1 MEVRRKRRNSDT
13 ATSTTD
19 ATPTTKVR
27 LVPSEQQSLLQSELL
42 ATQTALSHC
51 KEELRQ
57 KDYLIARYEDQAGT
71 LEHDSA
77 VNPDDAAAHSSMV
90 TLSDEQAPQRQCMP
104 YEARTEEYGRL
115 AYNKLLASHLG
126 IKKTLESLLSL
137 NGRLQNERRAHIDQI
152 ELLEAQLMERAPKPS
167 VSRAVQTTRRFKD
180 SCSSPMQG
188 AVSANSRIPTLHKE
202 IEALRKD
209 RDRVQQDLLASKS
222 AYQVILAFRHGYCLT
237 LSQTLKGSMVVQ
249 GRERNKSFLQFLGN
263 LHQIQIRAEESAPSV
278 ADDGVDAVVVDVA
291 MDVDEKTVSADEE
304 QAYTVRPDIV
314 SQQCV
319 QMADILREIREHGVQ
334 SVSAKVE
341 NLGGPNSKELA
352 MTLLGAAEVLGERE
366 QTMAMILT
374 HQRIESTYDVK
385 DMEWPDSKTATQDV
399 TTYAAYESLKSVRED
414 ICELEKQRESLKNA
428 LAGASTLEEQIQDL
442 QDQVA
447 SLKRTKQLLN
457 NNIADQNTTI
467 ARANESLENLRD
479 DLVELGKRKDL
490 LEEAA
495 VSVKTFESEIRD
507 LQGQKTSLEWTKT
520 LLDNDVTERNASV
533 AKADKLLMRQRDV
546 IHKLEER
553 KQSLKKAEEDANM
566 IQRQIHGCHE
576 GKVSIEHSRELLNT
590 KMAERKASLPE
601 ASESLQRMRADL
613 SKLEERK
620 EASEK
625 EAVRANALEGEI
637 RGLQAEKA
645 ALEQTKKT
653 LDGDVAGAS
662 ELLQRMRANLSKLE
676 ERKEASEKEAA
687 RANALEGEI
696 RGLQAEKA
704 ALEQTKKTLDDDVA
718 GASESLQRM
727 RADLSKLEERKEASE
742 KEAARVKA
750 LEGEIQN
757 LENQK
762 VVLEQAQVLLNGDL
776 AERHVSVAE
785 ADELLKRLRAAI
797 LTLEE
802 RKEPLEK
809 NVEHR
814 AKVLEGEIR
823 GLQDEKVA
831 LKQSKKALDDDVAE
845 ASESLK
851 CMRVDLFT
859 LEERKKSLEKA
870 TAVAQNVK
878 VLETEIQGLQDQK
891 AALECAIAL
900 LQRLRDE
907 QRALEETKES
917 NQKAEARA
925 LLPDAVPKRKV
936 PLSGQRHQMLA
947 TNPNL
952 TGMDRLQLQADV
964 QDLMERKAYFEGMI
978 QSANSVSLTEHHRVC
993 IDCAET
999 LRRSGWRNDVI
1010 LMSTR
1015 APREDDRQIP
1025 RFLKQEAT
1033 EWTDL
1038 PPPKADTRGLL
1049 PAIQDTKATRH
1060 GNSRLKQSKASSRST
1075 VSLETTNKRHGM
1087 SSHLP
1092 ATSRTPVEQSTS
1104 TTRDET
1110 TMRRRTT
1117 SLDTRP
1123 KQRNVDLAVRDNTRH
1138 GQSRPSGSLSEA
1150 LARHTALRNA
1160 DIYGQLKAATTR
1172 KYPNSG
1178 PRYWRETE
1186 ANISCA
1192 QNAMTVGPKLC
1203 EVEDVWPRPSCRGAY
1218 NMGPHLRPQ
1227 EASGALQASR
1237 HFSHSIMSR
1246 RFKFVNQ
1253 TPPTDI
1259 VPATSQDHHAIEYDS
1274 NQKRSKAEHR
1284 KRIKEIKG
1292 LTEELTRAHE
1302 NAGRDAE
1309 RIAELERQVSDL
1321 RHRVSLAEPLEVSRQ
1336 PSAPHFGQALPA
1348 SDSNLSLVQESMS
1361 SSAPKLLRNNEYREL
1376 DFRLC
1381 STSGMALSAL
1391 EPSGADEPTP
1401 DSPTPTPEA
1410 RSPASA
1416 SQNLETRE
1424 LIDLSSGATNL
1435 WASPEI
1441 DWACGVKTRYPRL
1454 TNVSFDFDEAQVEAM
1469 SRYPNARDCPDMV
1482 VFVPYDPEDPSPA
1495 VRATIEA
1502 QANGK
1507 MVVVEGAGKICKAS
1521 DDVQDPAMNLRYLSC
1536 EAGRGVVGA
1545 ALDIELQAHDM
1556 EARMNLSPLP
1566 EADPDPDDA
1575 LYDDKV
1581 IEGTAAED
1589 EIAGREVPEP
1599 FEPYVNR
1606 TIRQFVENVNSD
1618 KHIQAILDIPGGFPD
1633 EDVINKRALIPISYL
1648 SSGHLETSTISL
1660 ALGNA
1665 DYQFR
1670 PADLAATASWYLLHQ
1685 AGFLTHG
1692 HIDASGLGTT
1702 FEIRGPGAKL
1712 WLVLEFDGGR
1722 KLRGCVIVVREGDRI
1737 VQPPGKGHIVY
1748 TPLPSVTAGKHFV
1761 NWGSLHHGEVGRAFE
1776 MLTNRCAT
1784 NHDHAYM
1791 QLMLIF
1797 MAASL
1802 PARVKEGREFYKKP
1816 LIAMCLMVL
1825 WPRRYIHHGS
1835 IQDRVG
1841 KLNDDAA
1848 QQFLVRLRDPDGD
1861 WVRGNVD
1868 RLAQLVCLAVME
1880 ELVPNRFLEELSSS
1894 KAGLPKLPDITPIR
1908 EWYLFLDTKDHS
1920 EWQAPGPKVNL
1931 GYCLAPY
1938 IGWTPP
1944 EDDPV
1949 LLLHSK
1955 NKGKRSQNRRKST
1968 QSASKNARSKNARSK
1983 NRSLATNDGNGPAI
1997 SVPPSV
2003 AHPRRTRSTG
2013 LPSIDASHTSSDPGR
2028 TTRSRTSAAA
2038 QGGRTEVDARDIV
2051 PAAEGEKPKKSSRSS
2066 VRSKRKREYGN
2077 PEAGPSDRTRSGRE
2091 AEGVESRPTKRSKG
2105 KKAYSNLT
2113 EALNGLR
2120 P

>member
-1 MEVRRKRRNSDT
+1 
-13 ATSTTD
+13 
-19 ATPTTKVR
+19 
-27 LVPSEQQSLLQSELL
+27 
-42 ATQTALSHC
+42 
-51 KEELRQ
+51 
-57 KDYLIARYEDQAGT
+57 
-71 LEHDSA
+71 
-77 VNPDDAAAHSSMV
+77 
-90 TLSDEQAPQRQCMP
+90 
-104 YEARTEEYGRL
+104 
-115 AYNKLLASHLG
+115 
-126 IKKTLESLLSL
+126 
-137 NGRLQNERRAHIDQI
+137 
-152 ELLEAQLMERAPKPS
+152 
-167 VSRAVQTTRRFKD
+167 
-180 SCSSPMQG
+180 
-188 AVSANSRIPTLHKE
+188 
-202 IEALRKD
+202 
-209 RDRVQQDLLASKS
+209 
-222 AYQVILAFRHGYCLT
+222 
-237 LSQTLKGSMVVQ
+237 
-249 GRERNKSFLQFLGN
+249 
-263 LHQIQIRAEESAPSV
+263 
-278 ADDGVDAVVVDVA
+278 
-291 MDVDEKTVSADEE
+291 
-304 QAYTVRPDIV
+304 
-314 SQQCV
+314 
-319 QMADILREIREHGVQ
+319 
-334 SVSAKVE
+334 
-341 NLGGPNSKELA
+341 
-352 MTLLGAAEVLGERE
+352 
-366 QTMAMILT
+366 
-374 HQRIESTYDVK
+374 
-385 DMEWPDSKTATQDV
+385 
-399 TTYAAYESLKSVRED
+399 
-414 ICELEKQRESLKNA
+414 
-428 LAGASTLEEQIQDL
+428 
-442 QDQVA
+442 
-447 SLKRTKQLLN
+447 
-457 NNIADQNTTI
+457 
-467 ARANESLENLRD
+467 
-479 DLVELGKRKDL
+479 
-490 LEEAA
+490 
-495 VSVKTFESEIRD
+495 
-507 LQGQKTSLEWTKT
+507 
-520 LLDNDVTERNASV
+520 
-533 AKADKLLMRQRDV
+533 
-546 IHKLEER
+546 
-553 KQSLKKAEEDANM
+553 
-566 IQRQIHGCHE
+566 
-576 GKVSIEHSRELLNT
+576 
-590 KMAERKASLPE
+590 
-601 ASESLQRMRADL
+601 
-613 SKLEERK
+613 
-620 EASEK
+620 
-625 EAVRANALEGEI
+625 
-637 RGLQAEKA
+637 
-645 ALEQTKKT
+645 
-653 LDGDVAGAS
+653 
-662 ELLQRMRANLSKLE
+662 
-676 ERKEASEKEAA
+676 
-687 RANALEGEI
+687 
-696 RGLQAEKA
+696 
-704 ALEQTKKTLDDDVA
+704 
-718 GASESLQRM
+718 
-727 RADLSKLEERKEASE
+727 
-742 KEAARVKA
+742 
-750 LEGEIQN
+750 
-757 LENQK
+757 
-762 VVLEQAQVLLNGDL
+762 
-776 AERHVSVAE
+776 
-785 ADELLKRLRAAI
+785 
-797 LTLEE
+797 
-802 RKEPLEK
+802 
-809 NVEHR
+809 
-814 AKVLEGEIR
+814 
-823 GLQDEKVA
+823 
-831 LKQSKKALDDDVAE
+831 
-845 ASESLK
+845 
-851 CMRVDLFT
+851 
-859 LEERKKSLEKA
+859 
-870 TAVAQNVK
+870 
-878 VLETEIQGLQDQK
+878 
-891 AALECAIAL
+891 
-900 LQRLRDE
+900 
-907 QRALEETKES
+907 
-917 NQKAEARA
+917 
-925 LLPDAVPKRKV
+925 
-936 PLSGQRHQMLA
+936 
-947 TNPNL
+947 
-952 TGMDRLQLQADV
+952 
-964 QDLMERKAYFEGMI
+964 
-978 QSANSVSLTEHHRVC
+978 
-993 IDCAET
+993 
-999 LRRSGWRNDVI
+999 
-1010 LMSTR
+1010 
-1015 APREDDRQIP
+1015 
-1025 RFLKQEAT
+1025 
-1033 EWTDL
+1033 
-1038 PPPKADTRGLL
+1038 
-1049 PAIQDTKATRH
+1049 
-1060 GNSRLKQSKASSRST
+1060 
-1075 VSLETTNKRHGM
+1075 
-1087 SSHLP
+1087 
-1092 ATSRTPVEQSTS
+1092 
-1104 TTRDET
+1104 
-1110 TMRRRTT
+1110 
-1117 SLDTRP
+1117 
-1123 KQRNVDLAVRDNTRH
+1123 
-1138 GQSRPSGSLSEA
+1138 
-1150 LARHTALRNA
+1150 
-1160 DIYGQLKAATTR
+1160 
-1172 KYPNSG
+1172 
-1178 PRYWRETE
+1178 
-1186 ANISCA
+1186 
-1192 QNAMTVGPKLC
+1192 
-1203 EVEDVWPRPSCRGAY
+1203 
-1218 NMGPHLRPQ
+1218 
-1227 EASGALQASR
+1227 
-1237 HFSHSIMSR
+1237 MSR

-1259 VPATSQDHHAIEYDS
+1259 VPATSQDHHAIEYDL

-1321 RHRVSLAEPLEVSRQ
+1321 RHRLSLAEPLEVSRQ
-1336 PSAPHFGQALPA
+1336 PSAPHCGQAPPA

-1361 SSAPKLLRNNEYREL
+1361 SRPLTILTSQDASVQTSSNEYREL

-1589 EIAGREVPEP
+1589 EIAGSEVPEP

-1712 WLVLEFDGGR
+1712 WLVLECCLPPDANRATLLQGQKSVVLGIPRRAHRPQQTDDGAGREDFSVDGGR
-1722 KLRGCVIVVREGDRI
+1722 KLRGCVIIVREGDRI

-1920 EWQAPGPKVNL
+1920 EWQAPGPKVDL

-1955 NKGKRSQNRRKST
+1955 NKGKRSQNRRKFA
-1968 QSASKNARSKNARSK
+1968 QSASKNARSK

-2051 PAAEGEKPKKSSRSS
+2051 PAAEGEKPKKSSRSNGQGEPGS
-2066 VRSKRKREYGN
+2066 TGVRSKRKREHGN

-2105 KKAYSNLT
+2105 KRAYSDLT
-2113 EALNGLR
+2113 EALNNLR